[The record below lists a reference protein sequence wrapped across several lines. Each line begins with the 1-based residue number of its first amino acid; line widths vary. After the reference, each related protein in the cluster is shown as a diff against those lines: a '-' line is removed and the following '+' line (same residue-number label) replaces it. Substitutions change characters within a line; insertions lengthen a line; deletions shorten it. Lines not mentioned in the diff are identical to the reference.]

1 MAVRNRRPSP
11 LLATAEG
18 LIGEAKATLVTAA
31 SRFRHSFEVAVDAIV
46 PDPAQPRQR
55 FPETEIA
62 GLAATMAEQGQ
73 LQPILVRR
81 DPEGEGRK
89 GSRWVIVAGERRW
102 RAARHNGWAT
112 LLAIEIGG
120 EAGGDPEVATLVEN
134 LQRSDLSAV
143 EEARGIRRLI
153 ESRGWTQDEA
163 AVALGRSK
171 AEISA
176 TLRIL
181 SLPDSVLDAVLT
193 SELALPRNA
202 LVELARLPPN
212 SRDALLARVRRM
224 PKGEGLT
231 VQEIRA
237 VRRQSAGLGNP
248 RPLHNPSDVPIGPAA
263 EKRVAHSFDHR
274 ALNRATAQIEAAA
287 EAGVVFDEAVWGALE
302 RLRAA
307 VDTLL
312 GAARGKRH
320 LA

>member
-46 PDPAQPRQR
+46 SDPAQPRQR
-55 FPETEIA
+55 FPETEIV

-153 ESRGWTQDEA
+153 ETRGWTQDEA

-176 TLRIL
+176 ILRIL
-181 SLPDSVLDAVLT
+181 SLPSSVLDAVLT

-202 LVELARLPPN
+202 LVELARLPPT
-212 SRDALLARVRRM
+212 SRDALLARARRM

-237 VRRQSAGLGNP
+237 ARRQSAGLGNAH
-248 RPLHNPSDVPIGPAA
+248 PLDNPSDMPSGPVA
-263 EKRVAHSFDHR
+263 EKQVAHSFDRR
-274 ALNRATAQIEAAA
+274 ALDRATAQIEAAA
-287 EAGVVFDEAVWGALE
+287 EADLVFDEAVWEALE

-312 GAARGKRH
+312 GAARHKRH